1 MAPNLWAVHN
11 DEKLWPEPHKFDP
24 ERHLDNEGNFVRS
37 PYIIPFG
44 LGARQCLGEQM
55 ARMEVFTFL
64 VTLVQHFKFDPDPND
79 NSLPDIESGSN
90 GLAFVAKHFNIVAN
104 EA

>member
-24 ERHLDNEGNFVRS
+24 ERHLDNEGKFVYS
-37 PYIIPFG
+37 QYIIPFG

-64 VTLVQHFKFDPDPND
+64 VTLVQHFRFGPDPNVD
-79 NSLPDIESGSN
+79 FLPDIDWGSN
-90 GLAFVAKHFNIVAN
+90 GLTFVPKDFKTVVT